1 MLVLSRKLDESI
13 KIGNDIK
20 ITILRVKGNTIR
32 IGIDAPSDVRVIR
45 SELKAHL
52 ENSDPSVRI
61 QDAIALQDSV
71 GVHEQGQ
78 DEGAATVTAIG
89 RFE

>member
-45 SELKAHL
+45 SELRSHDL
-52 ENSDPSVRI
+52 ESSENESS
-61 QDAIALQDSV
+61 
-71 GVHEQGQ
+71 
-78 DEGAATVTAIG
+78 TVTAIVEARYTG
-89 RFE
+89 RMGGAAIARVLSCADNP